1 MYGSNRPGRS
11 WLSEIFGFDPTGLVH
26 NPQSYGFE
34 IERTD
39 EGFRIEVPVAGFRP
53 EEINVTVEDRQLTI
67 EGRGERRRF
76 TRTVVLPE
84 EIDADSIQANVQHGL
99 LTLTLPAPSED
110 AAAPDRHSRRRS
122 GVEER
127 VGNDRADRD
136 HRTNRADRPDGAKRL
151 GRGARRGHPPAQE
164 TPSSKQPR
172 AVVYG

>member
-26 NPQSYGFE
+26 NPQAYGFE

-39 EGFRIEVPVAGFRP
+39 EGFRIEVPVPGFRP

-84 EIDADSIQANVQHGL
+84 EIDADSIQANVEHGL
-99 LTLTLPAPSED
+99 LTLTLPLHPKMQ
-110 AAAPDRHSRRRS
+110 PRRIE
-122 GVEER
+122 VR
-127 VGNDRADRD
+127 VGGQELKNVSGTTEQTGTSEQTGQAGQTVQSVSGETQGEGT
-136 HRTNRADRPDGAKRL
+136 RT
-151 GRGARRGHPPAQE
+151 AQE
-164 TPSSKQPR
+164 TPTS
-172 AVVYG
+172 